1 MTNSYLN
8 CIIITTDKTQGIFS
22 QEELQMTNFEKY
34 HKEMIKHGYTA
45 VRNGRPT
52 TCQILCSKCDLY
64 RDDMGCLFPLLLWLA
79 DEYKEPK
86 PKPTLTEKEMH
97 LCKAF
102 NSGYIVRDANGS
114 LFFHTSKPEKSVN
127 IWCDGEDVATYLPPN
142 SWFSFIKWEDKE
154 PHSIEEMLT
163 WEVENE

>member
-86 PKPTLTEKEMH
+86 PKPTLTEKEMY
-97 LCKAF
+97 LCKAYS
-102 NSGYIVRDANGS
+102 SGYIARDESRVLHFFTNKPQKGLTGWWATDSIYAIIPPIYCFHSLNGRTKNHIV
-114 LFFHTSKPEKSVN
+114 LKK
-127 IWCDGEDVATYLPPN
+127 C
-142 SWFSFIKWEDKE
+142 
-154 PHSIEEMLT
+154 
-163 WEVENE
+163 